1 MSSVWGDNLRLRLH
15 EFLMD
20 LAEMLGKSKGGGI
33 VESDRR
39 L

>member
-1 MSSVWGDNLRLRLH
+1 MSSVFFGDNLRLRLH

-20 LAEMLGKSKGGGI
+20 LAEMLGKSKGGG
-33 VESDRR
+33 S